1 MQRARNAVRPGSAS
15 QPILST
21 PGLLRLI
28 VGNWVLQSQ
37 KENQV
42 HINNTE
48 GHQVTILQYDL
59 PGFIFESNRATKHT
73 FTAESSL
80 GADFESAWTQQRKKK
95 IRSKTEVQK
104 CQVKNMARDLYNRYF
119 KAAQAV
125 PRGAVA
131 KLADIVR
138 LIEEALEEQCACR
151 GVVVSVDTQA
161 NWQTKLSGALTELAH
176 LLQEDGV
183 VSAYEMHS
191 SGLVQALVAV
201 LSKNYWESGLTRNKV
216 NKLQK
221 QRINIFKD
229 CIRNQSGTEASVVP
243 GMNTAAIL
251 VQKLV
256 SVLEST
262 EKLPVFMYDAPGSGY
277 GLQILSKRLRFRL
290 ERAACE
296 STLFDRTGRT
306 LKMEPLATVGQLAK
320 YLLKM
325 VAKQWY
331 DMDRVNF
338 LFLKK
343 LADEQYA
350 TLKHHSHFDENG
362 LIYFIGSNGRT
373 AEWVN
378 PSQYGLV
385 TITSSEGKQLPY
397 GKLDDILSREPVSVN
412 CHTRDNKK
420 SWFAID
426 LGVFIIP
433 SAYTLRHARGYGRSA
448 LRNWL
453 LQGSKDGVNW
463 TTLITHSDDKSLSEP
478 GSTATWPILD
488 SAEDSQGYRH
498 IRIQQNGRNASGQTH
513 YLSLSGFEIYG
524 RVVSVCE
531 DMGKAAIKEA
541 DAKMRRERRQVRA
554 QLKHITTGARVTRGV
569 DWRWDDQDG
578 VPPGEGVVTGEIH
591 NGWID
596 VKWEHGVRNS
606 YRMGAEGK
614 FDLRLANSENLPM
627 LDGAANSIVPLTKK
641 STEKSSIL
649 TSRKSSST
657 PSLPEATEL
666 TKSSVASTEQAASA
680 DNLAWKQMVDTITE
694 NVLSSAK
701 SDILASTSG
710 SEVSNQTEVSVVV
723 HALRE
728 LENHQDL
735 SMINHS
741 QTATGAPAIPI
752 TPQLPSVSDLATITE
767 NLTLS
772 EATPSGTSSF
782 QRQLS
787 QPDNKSSHIEAN
799 NKMNASNSAN
809 SLAAATKSSF
819 LGALRT
825 SGSSRVSQLS
835 CEALE
840 VIDKMREGVDMMRN
854 NTNNLIASSDIL
866 TAMTTTQGSP
876 LTPLPPTPPAQ
887 SQLSAGPPTL
897 VKIPVPPKSSGLD
910 NANADVDR
918 FRKFKPI
925 HGMQKR
931 HIVVSQAA
939 PPIPIGVDELDC
951 PPSSSTVTDKDR
963 DNNTRN
969 MTITTPTSNIVTDSP
984 LEVVPDSNNST
995 SMVAVNPMS
1004 VSEPNLSAAN
1014 NENNA
1019 NQIEPTTL
1027 PGLLET
1033 FAAMARRR
1041 TSQGNG
1047 APSTVGPFSH
1057 NNQMIGSNVSTALA
1071 PTSNASAAAAAN
1083 NQNQHV
1089 GGFFPRGPN
1098 SVTSLVKLALSSNFH
1113 SGLLSTAQSY
1123 PSLSSAITTAANNTS
1138 SSIATPA
1145 TAANV
1150 VGPIGVGG
1158 GVSAALSGG
1167 ISALV
1172 NSSQAG
1178 SLMNPTLTMSLTST
1192 SSDSEQVSLEDFL
1205 ESCRAPPL
1213 LSELEGDVEMDFDND
1228 DEENEDEYEEVGV
1241 SYVCFESFLFIIFI
1255 HLFFQKCFLSFWYQ
1269 ILNLRKTRDFLL
1281 FYIDFTVKKKT
1292 LYNQYLN
1299 VPCVEHTSPSNGIA
1313 KPTQLY
1319 GRRDT

>member
-1 MQRARNAVRPGSAS
+1 M
-15 QPILST
+15 
-21 PGLLRLI
+21 
-28 VGNWVLQSQ
+28 
-37 KENQV
+37 
-42 HINNTE
+42 
-48 GHQVTILQYDL
+48 TILQYDL

-138 LIEEALEEQCACR
+138 RIEEALEEQCACR
-151 GVVVSVDTQA
+151 GVMVSVGPQT
-161 NWQTKLSGALTELAH
+161 NWQTKLAGALTELAQ
-176 LLQEDGV
+176 LLHEDGV

-201 LSKNYWESGLTRNKV
+201 LSKNYWETGLTRNKV

-221 QRINIFKD
+221 QRINIFKE
-229 CIRNQSGTEASVVP
+229 CIQNQSSAEASVVP
-243 GMNTAAIL
+243 GKNTAAIL

-331 DMDRVNF
+331 DMERANF

-343 LADEQYA
+343 LSEDQNL
-350 TLKHHSHFDENG
+350 TLKHQSDFDENG

-378 PSQYGLV
+378 PCQYGLV

-397 GKLDDILSREPVSVN
+397 GKLDDILSREAVSVN

-426 LGVFIIP
+426 LGVFIMP
-433 SAYTLRHARGYGRSA
+433 TAYTLRHARGYGRSA

-463 TTLITHSDDKSLSEP
+463 TTLVTHSDDKSLSEP
-478 GSTATWPILD
+478 GSTATWPIVD
-488 SAEDSQGYRH
+488 TSEESQGYRH

-614 FDLRLANSENLPM
+614 FDLRLSNSENLPT
-627 LDGAANSIVPLTKK
+627 LDGSSNALVPLAKK
-641 STEKSSIL
+641 ATEKSSIL

-666 TKSSVASTEQAASA
+666 TKSSVSSTEQAASA

-710 SEVSNQTEVSVVV
+710 TEVSNQTEVSVVV

-741 QTATGAPAIPI
+741 QPAIGTAIPI

-772 EATPSGTSSF
+772 EATPSGTSAF
-782 QRQLS
+782 HRQLS
-787 QPDNKSSHIEAN
+787 QPDNKTSHIEAN

-819 LGALRT
+819 LGALRN
-825 SGSSRVSQLS
+825 SGTSRVTQLS

-866 TAMTTTQGSP
+866 TAMTAAQGA
-876 LTPLPPTPPAQ
+876 PLPPTPPVHA
-887 SQLSAGPPTL
+887 QLSTAPPTL

-910 NANADVDR
+910 NANVDVDR

-969 MTITTPTSNIVTDSP
+969 MAINSPTSTNATDSP
-984 LEVVPDSNNST
+984 REPLSDSNST

-1004 VSEPNLSAAN
+1004 VSEPNLSAN

-1019 NQIEPTTL
+1019 NQIEPTL

-1047 APSTVGPFSH
+1047 PPSTGGPFSH
-1057 NNQMIGSNVSTALA
+1057 TNQMIGSNVSTALA
-1071 PTSNASAAAAAN
+1071 PTSNAAAAAAAAAN
-1083 NQNQHV
+1083 NQNQNV

-1123 PSLSSAITTAANNTS
+1123 PSLSSAITTAANTATS
-1138 SSIATPA
+1138 TPA
-1145 TAANV
+1145 TTAV
-1150 VGPIGVGG
+1150 VPLGTGTGVG
-1158 GVSAALSGG
+1158 AALGGG

-1172 NSSQAG
+1172 NSSQSG
-1178 SLMNPTLTMSLTST
+1178 SLLNPTLTMSLTST

-1241 SYVCFESFLFIIFI
+1241 SYVCFDSFTIFLF
-1255 HLFFQKCFLSFWYQ
+1255 YY
-1269 ILNLRKTRDFLL
+1269 LL
-1281 FYIDFTVKKKT
+1281 
-1292 LYNQYLN
+1292 LM
-1299 VPCVEHTSPSNGIA
+1299 
-1313 KPTQLY
+1313 
-1319 GRRDT
+1319 

>member
-1 MQRARNAVRPGSAS
+1 M
-15 QPILST
+15 
-21 PGLLRLI
+21 
-28 VGNWVLQSQ
+28 
-37 KENQV
+37 

-48 GHQVTILQYDL
+48 GHQVTILQFDL
-59 PGFIFESNRATKHT
+59 AGFIFESNRATKHT

-104 CQVKNMARDLYNRYF
+104 YQVKSMARDLYNRYF

-138 LIEEALEEQCACR
+138 RIEEALEEQCACR
-151 GVVVSVDTQA
+151 GVVAGDAQT
-161 NWQTKLSGALTELAH
+161 NWQTKLAGALTELAQ
-176 LLQEDGV
+176 LLHEDGV

-201 LSKNYWESGLTRNKV
+201 LSKNYWETGLTRNKV

-221 QRINIFKD
+221 QRINIFKE
-229 CIRNQSGTEASVVP
+229 CIRNQSNAEASVVP
-243 GMNTAAIL
+243 GKNTAAIL

-262 EKLPVFMYDAPGSGY
+262 EKLPVYMYDAPGTGY

-331 DMDRVNF
+331 DMDRPNF

-343 LADEQYA
+343 LGDDQPI
-350 TLKHHSHFDENG
+350 TLKHQTDFDENG

-378 PSQYGLV
+378 PYQYGLV

-397 GKLDDILSREPVSVN
+397 GKLDDILSREAVSVN

-426 LGVFIIP
+426 LGVFIVP
-433 SAYTLRHARGYGRSA
+433 TAYTLRHARGYGRSA

-463 TTLITHSDDKSLSEP
+463 TTLTTHSDDKSLSEP
-478 GSTATWPILD
+478 GSTATWPIFD
-488 SAEDSQGYRH
+488 TADTDGQGYRH

-541 DAKMRRERRQVRA
+541 DAKMRRERRQIRA
-554 QLKHITTGARVTRGV
+554 QLKHITTGARVARGV

-578 VPPGEGVVTGEIH
+578 VPQGEGLVTGEIH

-614 FDLRLANSENLPM
+614 FDLRLANSDNLPTM
-627 LDGAANSIVPLTKK
+627 EGGSNSLVPLAKK
-641 STEKSSIL
+641 TTDKSSIL
-649 TSRKSSST
+649 TSQKSSST

-710 SEVSNQTEVSVVV
+710 AEVSNQTEVSVVV

-735 SMINHS
+735 SMINYS
-741 QTATGAPAIPI
+741 QPPTCSAAVPI

-772 EATPSGTSSF
+772 EAASSGTSAF
-782 QRQLS
+782 HRQLS
-787 QPDNKSSHIEAN
+787 QPDNKTSHIEAN
-799 NKMNASNSAN
+799 NKINASNSAN
-809 SLAAATKSSF
+809 NLAAATKSSF

-825 SGSSRVSQLS
+825 SGSTRVTQLS

-854 NTNNLIASSDIL
+854 NTNNLIASSEIL
-866 TAMTTTQGSP
+866 TAMTAAQGNP
-876 LTPLPPTPPAQ
+876 LSPLPPTPPPQ
-887 SQLSAGPPTL
+887 TPLSTASPSL
-897 VKIPVPPKSSGLD
+897 VKIPVQVKATGLD
-910 NANADVDR
+910 NVTVEVDR

-925 HGMQKR
+925 HGLQKR

-951 PPSSSTVTDKDR
+951 PTSSSTATDKDR

-969 MTITTPTSNIVTDSP
+969 NLAIQSPTTTTSSVTGTQNEVLPQSASTSIVTVS
-984 LEVVPDSNNST
+984 
-995 SMVAVNPMS
+995 PMS
-1004 VSEPNLSAAN
+1004 VSEPNLSATN

-1047 APSTVGPFSH
+1047 PSGTGAFSH
-1057 NNQMIGSNVSTALA
+1057 NNQMIGHNASNALT
-1071 PTSNASAAAAAN
+1071 PTSTTVGSTTAN
-1083 NQNQHV
+1083 NQNQNV
-1089 GGFFPRGPN
+1089 SGFFPRGPN

-1123 PSLSSAITTAANNTS
+1123 PSLSSAITTAANTTTS
-1138 SSIATPA
+1138 
-1145 TAANV
+1145 TAASTANAV
-1150 VGPIGVGG
+1150 VPLSAGG
-1158 GVSAALSGG
+1158 GTTLGG
-1167 ISALV
+1167 ISTLV

-1213 LSELEGDVEMDFDND
+1213 LSDMEGDVEMDFDND

-1241 SYVCFESFLFIIFI
+1241 SYVCFASFLI
-1255 HLFFQKCFLSFWYQ
+1255 CYFL
-1269 ILNLRKTRDFLL
+1269 I
-1281 FYIDFTVKKKT
+1281 
-1292 LYNQYLN
+1292 
-1299 VPCVEHTSPSNGIA
+1299 
-1313 KPTQLY
+1313 
-1319 GRRDT
+1319 

>member
-1 MQRARNAVRPGSAS
+1 M
-15 QPILST
+15 
-21 PGLLRLI
+21 
-28 VGNWVLQSQ
+28 
-37 KENQV
+37 

-138 LIEEALEEQCACR
+138 RIEEALEEQCACR
-151 GVVVSVDTQA
+151 GVVVSIGSQAA
-161 NWQTKLSGALTELAH
+161 NWQTKLSGALTELAQ
-176 LLQEDGV
+176 LLHEDGV

-221 QRINIFKD
+221 QRINIFKE
-229 CIRNQSGTEASVVP
+229 CIQNQSKNEASVVP
-243 GMNTAAIL
+243 GKNTAAIL

-320 YLLKM
+320 YLMKM

-331 DMDRVNF
+331 DMDRANF

-350 TLKHHSHFDENG
+350 TFKHQTHFDENG

-426 LGVFIIP
+426 LGVFIVP

-488 SAEDSQGYRH
+488 SSEDGQGFRH
-498 IRIQQNGRNASGQTH
+498 IKIQQNGRNASGQTH

-614 FDLRLANSENLPM
+614 FDLRLANSENLPA
-627 LDGAANSIVPLTKK
+627 LDGGQNAVVPLAKK
-641 STEKSSIL
+641 TTDKSSIL

-710 SEVSNQTEVSVVV
+710 TEVSNQSEVSVVV

-741 QTATGAPAIPI
+741 QQPTTGAQAIPI

-772 EATPSGTSSF
+772 EATPSGTSAF
-782 QRQLS
+782 HRQLS

-825 SGSSRVSQLS
+825 SGSSRVNQLS

-866 TAMTTTQGSP
+866 TAITTAPGTP

-887 SQLSAGPPTL
+887 TPLSAGPPTL

-910 NANADVDR
+910 NANVEVDR

-925 HGMQKR
+925 HGLQKR

-951 PPSSSTVTDKDR
+951 PASSSAVTDKDR

-969 MTITTPTSNIVTDSP
+969 MTINSPTSVNATDAP
-984 LEVVPDSNNST
+984 HDTHP
-995 SMVAVNPMS
+995 NPMS

-1047 APSTVGPFSH
+1047 APTSGSPF
-1057 NNQMIGSNVSTALA
+1057 NNQMIGNVSSALT
-1071 PTSNASAAAAAN
+1071 PTSNASAAAGN
-1083 NQNQHV
+1083 NQNQNV

-1123 PSLSSAITTAANNTS
+1123 PSLSSAITTAANQTTT
-1138 SSIATPA
+1138 SIATPS
-1145 TAANV
+1145 TAATNAV
-1150 VGPIGVGG
+1150 VPLGAGGVGMG
-1158 GVSAALSGG
+1158 AALSGG

-1172 NSSQAG
+1172 NTSQSG
-1178 SLMNPTLTMSLTST
+1178 SLLNPTLTMSLTST

-1241 SYVCFESFLFIIFI
+1241 SYVCFASFFI
-1255 HLFFQKCFLSFWYQ
+1255 HYLSESRFIYFTSFFTSSFFVHMMNKYNNIDLFSCRTHSSK
-1269 ILNLRKTRDFLL
+1269 
-1281 FYIDFTVKKKT
+1281 
-1292 LYNQYLN
+1292 
-1299 VPCVEHTSPSNGIA
+1299 
-1313 KPTQLY
+1313 
-1319 GRRDT
+1319 